1 MVWGP
6 IRLTTTHLRFIQI
19 ILTTPV
25 AHPASYTVGT
35 VSPFP
40 RLNWQRR
47 ETAHSLQSNADIVNG
62 WSNISTPP
70 IPLLFVERENILFC
84 CCLCNNLHS
93 SK

>member
-6 IRLTTTHLRFIQI
+6 IRLTTTHLRLAQN
-19 ILTTPV
+19 ILTSPV

-62 WSNISTPP
+62 WSNIPTLHIS
-70 IPLLFVERENILFC
+70 LLYVERYNILFC
-84 CCLCNNLHS
+84 FCLCNTILSN
-93 SK
+93 K